1 MEIKKSYRADL
12 ENKRPT
18 WFLSGLVFVLALLF
32 SALEFTT
39 SDQGYGNTQDALD
52 DAAQDIELIPAIDR
66 KDMVAAEPSQSK
78 PLTSGKINPVDK
90 VTAELEKKV
99 QLIDMRTTGEGEGNT
114 NTSSS
119 INAADDAQTTALSPV
134 PVDEDNNPLKFQV
147 LEQYP
152 EFPGGMVELMK
163 WLNANLHYP
172 ESAQTQKIQGK
183 VVVAFI
189 INKDGSISNPH
200 VTTSVHPL
208 LDREALRV
216 VRMMPKW
223 KPGMERKTPCR
234 TMFVIPINFK
244 L

>member
-1 MEIKKSYRADL
+1 
-12 ENKRPT
+12 
-18 WFLSGLVFVLALLF
+18 
-32 SALEFTT
+32 
-39 SDQGYGNTQDALD
+39 
-52 DAAQDIELIPAIDR
+52 
-66 KDMVAAEPSQSK
+66 
-78 PLTSGKINPVDK
+78 
-90 VTAELEKKV
+90 
-99 QLIDMRTTGEGEGNT
+99 MRTTGDGESTGNSASVPDAT
-114 NTSSS
+114 DN
-119 INAADDAQTTALSPV
+119 AQTSALSPV
-134 PVDEDNNPLKFQV
+134 PVDEDNNPLKLQV

-163 WLNANLHYP
+163 WLNANLRYP

-183 VVVAFI
+183 VIVAFI
-189 INKDGSISNPH
+189 INKDGSISNPY

-216 VRMMPKW
+216 VKMMPKW

>member
-39 SDQGYGNTQDALD
+39 NSREYENTQDALD
-52 DAAQDIELIPAIDR
+52 DATDIELIPAVDR
-66 KDMVAAEPSQSK
+66 KDMVAAEPSHGK

-99 QLIDMRTTGEGEGNT
+99 LLTDMRTSGEGESNGSPSSTTDNT
-114 NTSSS
+114 
-119 INAADDAQTTALSPV
+119 DDTQTTAQSPV
-134 PVDEDNNPLKFQV
+134 AVDKDNNPLKFQV

-163 WLNANLHYP
+163 WLNANLRYP

-183 VVVAFI
+183 VIVAFI

-216 VRMMPKW
+216 VKMMPKW

-234 TMFVIPINFK
+234 TLFVIPVNFK

>member
-1 MEIKKSYRADL
+1 M
-12 ENKRPT
+12 
-18 WFLSGLVFVLALLF
+18 SGLVFVLALLF

-39 SDQGYGNTQDALD
+39 SDQGYTNTQGTLD
-52 DAAQDIELIPAIDR
+52 EAQDIELIPAIDR
-66 KDMVAAEPSQSK
+66 KDMIAAEPSRSK
-78 PLTSGKINPVDK
+78 SLTSGKIKPVDK
-90 VTAELEKKV
+90 ATAELEKKV
-99 QLIDMRTTGEGEGNT
+99 QLTDMRTTGEGENNGNVSSVLNAT
-114 NTSSS
+114 DNT
-119 INAADDAQTTALSPV
+119 QTTALSPV
-134 PVDEDNNPLKFQV
+134 AVDENNNPLKFQV

-172 ESAQTQKIQGK
+172 EGAQSQKIQGK
-183 VVVAFI
+183 VIVAFI

-208 LDREALRV
+208 LDREAIRV
-216 VRMMPKW
+216 VKMMPKW

>member
-1 MEIKKSYRADL
+1 M
-12 ENKRPT
+12 
-18 WFLSGLVFVLALLF
+18 SGLVFVLALLF

-39 SDQGYGNTQDALD
+39 SDQGYTNTQDTLD
-52 DAAQDIELIPAIDR
+52 EAQDIELFPAIDR
-66 KDMVAAEPSQSK
+66 KDMIAAEPSRSK
-78 PLTSGKINPVDK
+78 PLTSGKIKPVDK
-90 VTAELEKKV
+90 ANAELEKKV
-99 QLIDMRTTGEGEGNT
+99 QLTDMRTTGEGGNNGNVSSDHNAT
-114 NTSSS
+114 DNT
-119 INAADDAQTTALSPV
+119 QTTTLSPV
-134 PVDEDNNPLKFQV
+134 AVDENNNPLKFQV

-172 ESAQTQKIQGK
+172 EGAQSQKIQGK
-183 VVVAFI
+183 VIVTFI
-189 INKDGSISNPH
+189 INKDGSVSNPH

-216 VRMMPKW
+216 VKMMPKW

>member
-18 WFLSGLVFVLALLF
+18 WFLSGLVVVLALLF
-32 SALEFTT
+32 SALELTT
-39 SDQGYGNTQDALD
+39 SSQEGENTQDTLD
-52 DAAQDIELIPAIDR
+52 DAADIELIPAIDR
-66 KDMVAAEPSQSK
+66 KDMVTAESSPGK
-78 PLTSGKINPVDK
+78 ALTSGKINPVDK
-90 VTAELEKKV
+90 VTAEMEKKV
-99 QLIDMRTTGEGEGNT
+99 QLTDMRTTGEGESTGNSASVPDAT
-114 NTSSS
+114 DN
-119 INAADDAQTTALSPV
+119 AQTSALSPV
-134 PVDEDNNPLKFQV
+134 PVDEDNNPLKLQV

-163 WLNANLHYP
+163 WLNANLRYP

-183 VVVAFI
+183 VIVAFI

-216 VRMMPKW
+216 VKMMPKW

>member
-32 SALEFTT
+32 SALELTT
-39 SDQGYGNTQDALD
+39 SRQEGENTQDALD
-52 DAAQDIELIPAIDR
+52 DAADIELIPAIDR
-66 KDMVAAEPSQSK
+66 KDMVAAEPSPGK
-78 PLTSGKINPVDK
+78 ALTSGKINPVDK

-99 QLIDMRTTGEGEGNT
+99 QLTDMRTTGDGESTGNSASVPDAT
-114 NTSSS
+114 DN
-119 INAADDAQTTALSPV
+119 AQTSALSPV
-134 PVDEDNNPLKFQV
+134 PVDEDNNPPKLQV

-163 WLNANLHYP
+163 WLNANLRYP

-183 VVVAFI
+183 VIVAFI

-216 VRMMPKW
+216 VKMMPKW